1 MTTTTAV
8 RSLLIAALAAIALLI
23 GFLLASGGLARATNA
38 SAAVAPVDQGAT
50 TPPGITVTGTSTA
63 TGTPDTLRLDL
74 GVSVTKGTVAE
85 AMTAANSAMASVQKA
100 LRDNGV
106 AAKDLKTNALSV
118 QPQYEYPTSGVQRL
132 TGYTV
137 TQGVLATIR
146 KVDEAGRVIDAA
158 TKAGGDATVVNSIG
172 LDVDD
177 PEGVLAS
184 ARGAA
189 IENAKAKA
197 MAYAEAAGRS
207 VGQVLAITET
217 SSPVATNPKE
227 YAARDSV
234 AGSAVPISAGS
245 QEYAVSVTVT
255 FALG

>member
-1 MTTTTAV
+1 MTTTAAV

-23 GFLLASGGLARATNA
+23 GFLLASGGLARATSA
-38 SAAVAPVDQGAT
+38 SAAVAPVDQGDT

-106 AAKDLKTNALSV
+106 DAKDLKTNALSV

-137 TQGVLATIR
+137 TQGVLATMR

-189 IENAKAKA
+189 NENAN
-197 MAYAEAAGRS
+197 
-207 VGQVLAITET
+207 TET
-217 SSPVATNPKE
+217 SAPVATNPMA
-227 YAARDSV
+227 YAARDSI

-245 QEYAVSVTVT
+245 QEYAVTVTVT